1 VRATER
7 GDRAVCAILD
17 GDQRTRKKGLV
28 KTFIE
33 AFEVRNS
40 ALDQRRG
47 EWLEPRIEFLPGNEW
62 PEKWIVSALTSA
74 SANDLDQEYGLMVGD
89 RARLLRQALA
99 AGKHN
104 EFHELGQRLQM
115 PAEAVRSRLVS
126 CALADTEEQ
135 RTRLAQFV
143 DGQLNDACKWP
154 T

>member
-1 VRATER
+1 
-7 GDRAVCAILD
+7 
-17 GDQRTRKKGLV
+17 LV

-40 ALDQRRG
+40 GLDQRRK

-62 PEKWIVSALTSA
+62 PEKWIVSALTGA
-74 SANDLDQEYGLMVGD
+74 SAEGLDQEYGLVAGD

-115 PAEAVRSRLVS
+115 PTEAVRSRLVS
-126 CALADTEEQ
+126 CALADAEEQ
-135 RTRLAQFV
+135 RTHLAQFV
-143 DGQLNDACKWP
+143 GGQLNAACEWP